1 MMTQQNDVYKNQV
14 SHGHP
19 NGGTNNN
26 NNNATHEGSIN
37 AKDFLIGSLIGGIV
51 GAATALFLAPKSGK
65 ELRDDL
71 NTHAGT
77 LKEKSGQW
85 RETAMERGNE
95 LASAAKEKT
104 SGITKTVQEQSTNL
118 VNKVKSGKNEDSSEV
133 TGKEQLPVETEQ
145 NDAQELNQKLEE
157 TKKAFDDTEQTIKQ

>member
-1 MMTQQNDVYKNQV
+1 MTQQNDVYKNQV

-19 NGGTNNN
+19 NNGSNSGNSGN
-26 NNNATHEGSIN
+26 HEGSIN

-65 ELRDDL
+65 ELRDEL

-95 LASAAKEKT
+95 LAAAAKERT
-104 SGITKTVQEQSTNL
+104 SGITKTVQEQSNNL
-118 VNKVKSGKNEDSSEV
+118 VNKVKSGKNEDNSEV
-133 TGKEQLPVETEQ
+133 TGEEQLPVETEQ

>member
-19 NGGTNNN
+19 NGGTNTG
-26 NNNATHEGSIN
+26 NATHEGSIN

-77 LKEKSGQW
+77 LKEKAASGEKQLW
-85 RETAMERGNE
+85 NEAM
-95 LASAAKEKT
+95 
-104 SGITKTVQEQSTNL
+104 NL
-118 VNKVKSGKNEDSSEV
+118 LPQLRKNIRDHKVCDGAV
-133 TGKEQLPVETEQ
+133 H
-145 NDAQELNQKLEE
+145 
-157 TKKAFDDTEQTIKQ
+157 

>member
-1 MMTQQNDVYKNQV
+1 MTEQNDVYKNQV

-19 NGGTNNN
+19 NGGSNTS
-26 NNNATHEGSIN
+26 HEGSIN

-65 ELRDDL
+65 ELREDL

-85 RETAMERGNE
+85 KETAMERSNE
-95 LASAAKEKT
+95 LAAAAKEKT
-104 SGITKTVQEQSTNL
+104 SGITKSVQEQSNNL
-118 VNKVKSGKNEDSSEV
+118 VNKVKSKSNTDDSE
-133 TGKEQLPVETEQ
+133 GEEQLPVETDQ
-145 NDAQELNQKLEE
+145 NDAQELNQRLED
-157 TKKAFDDTEQTIKQ
+157 TKKAFDETEQSIQQ

>member
-1 MMTQQNDVYKNQV
+1 MTQEQNEVNKNQV

-19 NGGTNNN
+19 NGGSNT
-26 NNNATHEGSIN
+26 THEGSIN

-65 ELRDDL
+65 ELRDEL

-85 RETAMERGNE
+85 REIAMERGNE
-95 LASAAKEKT
+95 LAAAAKERT
-104 SGITKTVQEQSTNL
+104 SGITQTVQEQSNNL
-118 VNKVKSGKNEDSSEV
+118 VNKVKTRNNNENSEV
-133 TGKEQLPVETEQ
+133 NGEEQLPVETEQ
-145 NDAQELNQKLEE
+145 NDAQELNQRLEE
-157 TKKAFDDTEQTIKQ
+157 TKKAFDETEQSIHQ

>member
-1 MMTQQNDVYKNQV
+1 MTQSTNDQYKNQV

-19 NGGTNNN
+19 NGGTNAN
-26 NNNATHEGSIN
+26 THEGSIN

-77 LKEKSGQW
+77 LKEKSSQW
-85 RETAMERGNE
+85 RETAMERGND
-95 LASAAKEKT
+95 LAAAAKERT
-104 SGITKTVQEQSTNL
+104 SGITKTVQEQSNNL
-118 VNKVKSGKNEDSSEV
+118 VSKVKSRNNNEDTE
-133 TGKEQLPVETEQ
+133 GEEQLPVETEQ
-145 NDAQELNQKLEE
+145 NEAQELNQRLEE
-157 TKKAFDDTEQTIKQ
+157 TKKAFDETEQSIHQ

>member
-19 NGGTNNN
+19 NGGTNTG
-26 NNNATHEGSIN
+26 NATHEGSIN

-95 LASAAKEKT
+95 LAAAAKEKT
-104 SGITKTVQEQSTNL
+104 SGITKSVTEQSTNL
-118 VNKVKSGKNEDSSEV
+118 VNKVKSGKNEDNSQV
-133 TGKEQLPVETEQ
+133 TGEEQLPVETEQ

>member
-1 MMTQQNDVYKNQV
+1 MTQSTNDQYKNQV

-19 NGGTNNN
+19 NGGTNSNN
-26 NNNATHEGSIN
+26 SHEGSIN

-77 LKEKSGQW
+77 LKEKSSQW
-85 RETAMERGNE
+85 RETAMERGND
-95 LASAAKEKT
+95 LAAAAKEKT
-104 SGITKTVQEQSTNL
+104 SGITKTVQEQSNNI
-118 VNKVKSGKNEDSSEV
+118 VSKVKSRSNNEGIE
-133 TGKEQLPVETEQ
+133 GEEQLPVETEQ
-145 NDAQELNQKLEE
+145 NEAQELNQRLEE
-157 TKKAFDDTEQTIKQ
+157 TKKAFDETEQSIHQ

>member
-1 MMTQQNDVYKNQV
+1 MTQQNDVYKNQV

-19 NGGTNNN
+19 NGGTNN

-133 TGKEQLPVETEQ
+133 TGEEQLPVETEQ

>member
-1 MMTQQNDVYKNQV
+1 MTQTENDVYKNQV

-19 NGGTNNN
+19 NGGTNTGG
-26 NNNATHEGSIN
+26 ATNHEGSIN

-85 RETAMERGNE
+85 RETAMERGNG
-95 LASAAKEKT
+95 LAAAAKEKT
-104 SGITKTVQEQSTNL
+104 SGITKTVQEQSNNL
-118 VNKVKSGKNEDSSEV
+118 VNKVKSRNNNEDSEAASE
-133 TGKEQLPVETEQ
+133 EQLPVETEQ
-145 NDAQELNQKLEE
+145 NEAQELNQRLEE
-157 TKKAFDDTEQTIKQ
+157 TKKAFDETEQSIHQ

>member
-26 NNNATHEGSIN
+26 NNNASHEGSIN

-133 TGKEQLPVETEQ
+133 TGEEQLPVETEQ